1 MHVDFSRWEEA
12 FAIGRQNPELLEL
25 AKLPYAEYLLKN
37 DRYEEAL
44 RAYKSACRFDLTTK
58 MMKEISNNCV
68 NERRFEDAS
77 HYFWELAIDALS
89 QAKIRQYE
97 EFSDN
102 SEIYYAY

>member
-1 MHVDFSRWEEA
+1 MHVDFARWEEA

-44 RAYKSACRFDLTTK
+44 KAYKSACRFDLTTK
-58 MMKEISNNCV
+58 MMIEISDNCV
-68 NERRFEDAS
+68 NEKRFEDAS

-89 QAKIRQYE
+89 QAKPRQYE

-102 SEIYYAY
+102 AEIYYAY